1 MMQIAVVGAG
11 LSGLA
16 FSQAALAAGHRV
28 TVFEKSRGASGRLS
42 TRTDRSKTGAPEGVS
57 FDHGAPLMQAHT
69 AAFRTQCEL
78 WCAEGFLAPYL
89 DGYVA
94 LPRMN
99 SLGHELA
106 RACADGAI
114 TANPAAFY
122 YEHRVLRAHH
132 SPLGWTLDVASGANA
147 AVAAGQ
153 NAPARV
159 HGRFDALVVALPADQ
174 AGALLAA
181 APALAGLA
189 NGVRSLPCWVAML
202 DFAAPLPKPLDS
214 GELQHPLLA
223 SVWCEAAKPARAPA
237 GTRWAGERW
246 VGERWVVHATA
257 EWSRSH
263 LEDDAAQVAQT
274 LAKAFMK
281 LCGTKDKPR
290 TLTPHRW
297 RYSQAA
303 APLALPCLWFTDMNL
318 GACGDWLSGQ
328 SGNEG
333 VAGIGRAEHAWLS
346 ARALAKAITPR
357 L

>member
-11 LSGLA
+11 LSGLT
-16 FSQAALAAGHRV
+16 FTHAALAAGHRV

-42 TRTDRSKTGAPEGVS
+42 TRTDRSQTGALEGVS

-69 AAFRTQCEL
+69 ATFRTQCEL
-78 WCAEGFLAPYL
+78 WCAEGFLAPYR

-99 SLGHELA
+99 GLGHQLA
-106 RACADGAI
+106 RACADGA
-114 TANPAAFY
+114 TTSNPAAFY

-132 SPLGWTLDVASGANA
+132 SPLGWTLDVASGAHA

-153 NAPARV
+153 NAPARA
-159 HGRFDALVVALPADQ
+159 HGTFDALVVALPADQ

-181 APALAGLA
+181 APLLAGLA

-202 DFAAPLPKPLDS
+202 DFAAPLSQPVAS
-214 GELQHPLLA
+214 GELRHPLLA
-223 SVWCEAAKPARAPA
+223 SVWREAEKPARAA
-237 GTRWAGERW
+237 

-263 LEDDAAQVAQT
+263 LEHDAAHVAQT

-281 LCGTKDKPR
+281 LCGTQDKPR
-290 TLTPHRW
+290 ALTPHRW

-303 APLALPCLWFTDMNL
+303 APLALPCLWFADMGL

-328 SGNEG
+328 SGTEG
-333 VAGIGRAEHAWLS
+333 AAGVGRAEHAWLS
-346 ARALAKAITPR
+346 ARALAKAIAPK